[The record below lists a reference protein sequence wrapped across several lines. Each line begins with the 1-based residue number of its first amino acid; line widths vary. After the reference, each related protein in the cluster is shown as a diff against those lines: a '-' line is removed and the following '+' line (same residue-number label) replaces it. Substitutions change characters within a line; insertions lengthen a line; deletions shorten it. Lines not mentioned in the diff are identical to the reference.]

1 MSTTIKAAGGLIF
14 NDKKE
19 LLFIFRKGKWD
30 LPKGKLDEGE
40 TLEACAL
47 REIKEET
54 GVTAHIV
61 RLIGT
66 TEHRYFEKREEVL
79 KQTWWYM
86 MEAQPPIRIEVQE
99 EEGIEKAMWVNKDAI
114 ASYLSNTYPNIVDI
128 IKRSGYLR

>member
-66 TEHRYFEKREEVL
+66 TEHRYFEK
-79 KQTWWYM
+79 K
-86 MEAQPPIRIEVQE
+86 
-99 EEGIEKAMWVNKDAI
+99 KKF
-114 ASYLSNTYPNIVDI
+114 
-128 IKRSGYLR
+128 